1 MHPLIYLPEGQ
12 TLQSAGLTDHAEG
25 AENCGRIPTGPDG
38 GSGLLYWWRSPGVN
52 YDIGFRPDSQ
62 TWIPAVPRGD
72 LAAGR
77 YWVGIERNATPE
89 PIELQRRSGV
99 DGYRVRLGDGHEWII
114 PAARYCPQDVRLAS
128 DGGIEL
134 QVQDKYRE
142 FWDGSLRW
150 VELLLS
156 IEEGQTAL
164 QIGPQEWGYLTL
176 ALSINYRITPE
187 LASELRLFS
196 TSNVLHVVQATI
208 DGQLAALVE
217 QQKKST
223 ETVSTPVI

>member
-1 MHPLIYLPEGQ
+1 MHPLIFLPEGSSLEKVGLSDHVDGNMG
-12 TLQSAGLTDHAEG
+12 TRIVAG
-25 AENCGRIPTGPDG
+25 PTGEP
-38 GSGLLYWWRSPGVN
+38 GLLICWQGTIDGYSV
-52 YDIGFRPDSQ
+52 GFRPDSQ
-62 TWIPAVPRGD
+62 TWLPAVPKGD
-72 LAAGR
+72 LPAGR
-77 YWVGIERNATPE
+77 YWVGIERNAPPTPAQ
-89 PIELQRRSGV
+89 LQRQAGV

-114 PAARYCPQDVRLAS
+114 PAARYCPQDVRLAP
-128 DGGIEL
+128 DGGIKL

-164 QIGPQEWGYLTL
+164 QIGPQEWSYLTL

-196 TSNVLHVVQATI
+196 TANVLHVVQATI

-223 ETVSTPVI
+223 ETVSTLAT